1 MERSEAMSPRL
12 GQKIK
17 DNPKDK
23 LLQVRVDND
32 TVEKLDYITE
42 KLGLKRSDVVREG
55 IEIQYKKAKRNK
67 K

>member
-1 MERSEAMSPRL
+1 MSPKL

-23 LLQVRVDND
+23 LLQVRVDNE
-32 TVEKLDYITE
+32 TMEKLDFISE
-42 KLGLKRSDVVREG
+42 KTGIKRSEIVREG
-55 IEIQYKKAKRNK
+55 IEIQYQKAKTNK

>member
-1 MERSEAMSPRL
+1 MSPRL